1 MKIMMDKQR
10 EPSIRHYTHSIQI
23 SVTIHVNQN
32 RTQLMFDRYKTS
44 VMFFGTFDD
53 PYRLHDGLRVFP
65 SSKLHLA
72 DTLGGVFRVK
82 QRPLVAIVG

>member
-23 SVTIHVNQN
+23 FVTIHVNQN

-44 VMFFGTFDD
+44 VMLPTFSV
-53 PYRLHDGLRVFP
+53 PLTTPIAFTIVSVYSPRL
-65 SSKLHLA
+65 SC
-72 DTLGGVFRVK
+72 TLLIL
-82 QRPLVAIVG
+82 LVEFSE

>member
-44 VMFFGTFDD
+44 VMLPTFSV
-53 PYRLHDGLRVFP
+53 PLTTPIAFTIVSVYSPRL
-65 SSKLHLA
+65 SC
-72 DTLGGVFRVK
+72 TLLIL
-82 QRPLVAIVG
+82 LVEFSE

>member
-44 VMFFGTFDD
+44 VMLPTFSV
-53 PYRLHDGLRVFP
+53 PLTTPIAFTMVSVYSPRL
-65 SSKLHLA
+65 SC
-72 DTLGGVFRVK
+72 TLLIL
-82 QRPLVAIVG
+82 LVEFSE

>member
-10 EPSIRHYTHSIQI
+10 EPSIRHHTHSIQI

-44 VMFFGTFDD
+44 VMLPTFSV
-53 PYRLHDGLRVFP
+53 PLTTPIAFTIVSVYSPRL
-65 SSKLHLA
+65 SC
-72 DTLGGVFRVK
+72 TLLIL
-82 QRPLVAIVG
+82 LVEFSE

>member
-1 MKIMMDKQR
+1 MKMMMDKQR

-44 VMFFGTFDD
+44 VMLPTFSV
-53 PYRLHDGLRVFP
+53 PLTTPIAFTIVSVYSPRL
-65 SSKLHLA
+65 SC
-72 DTLGGVFRVK
+72 TLLIL
-82 QRPLVAIVG
+82 LVEFSE